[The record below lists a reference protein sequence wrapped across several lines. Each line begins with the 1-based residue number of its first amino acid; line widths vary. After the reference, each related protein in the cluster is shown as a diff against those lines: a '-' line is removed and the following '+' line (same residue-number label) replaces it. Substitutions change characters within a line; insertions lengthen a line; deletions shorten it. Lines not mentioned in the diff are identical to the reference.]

1 MSTWV
6 LVCLESGISPYVESS
21 LFPCQCVM
29 HLGASNPLVVDLLGG
44 YWVVSYGFRLA
55 YRPPNSRGLHLGVG
69 LRLLGSGRGLL
80 GLRLVHG
87 LPLP

>member
-6 LVCLESGISPYVESS
+6 LVRPESGISPYVESS

-29 HLGASNPLVVDLLGG
+29 HLGASNPLAVGSLGG

-55 YRPPNSRGLHLGVG
+55 YRPPNSRGLRLGVG
-69 LRLLGSGRGLL
+69 LRLLGSGTRWLGLL
-80 GLRLVHG
+80 QVHA